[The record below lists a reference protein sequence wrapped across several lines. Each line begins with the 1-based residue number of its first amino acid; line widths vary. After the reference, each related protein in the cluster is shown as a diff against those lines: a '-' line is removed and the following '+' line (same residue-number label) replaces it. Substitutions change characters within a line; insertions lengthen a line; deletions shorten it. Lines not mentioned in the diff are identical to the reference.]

1 VLAAAFNT
9 HVEDLPTF
17 PFTSADPLIVNRVN
31 PVD

>member
-9 HVEDLPTF
+9 HIEDLPIF
-17 PFTSADPLIVNRVN
+17 PFTPSDPLIVNRVN